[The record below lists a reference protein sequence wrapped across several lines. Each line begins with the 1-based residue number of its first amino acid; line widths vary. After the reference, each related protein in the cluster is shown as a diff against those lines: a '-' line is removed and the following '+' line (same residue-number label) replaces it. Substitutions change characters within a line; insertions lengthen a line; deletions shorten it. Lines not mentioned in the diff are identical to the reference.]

1 MFLLLFVIFFILTIV
16 FATLSSKTYDDVW
29 EGLGIFALIV
39 TGILG
44 VCVIYNL
51 ISAISG
57 RTLPEKIAMYEEENK
72 RIEEDIA
79 IMVKE
84 YMQYEGDTFKDV
96 TSESAI
102 TLVNLYPELKSSE
115 LVTQQ
120 ISIHTENNKKIKE
133 LKEDLI
139 EAKNAKYLLYF
150 GGK

>member
-1 MFLLLFVIFFILTIV
+1 MFLLLFVIFLILTIV
-16 FATLSSKTYDDVW
+16 FAIISMNTYNEVW
-29 EGLGIFALIV
+29 GGLGIFTLIV

-44 VCVIYNL
+44 ICVIFNL
-51 ISAISG
+51 ITVICG

-72 RIEEDIA
+72 KIEEDIA

-120 ISIHTENNKKIKE
+120 ITIHTDNNKKIKE
-133 LKEDLI
+133 LKESLI

>member
-16 FATLSSKTYDDVW
+16 FAALSSKTYDDVW
-29 EGLGIFALIV
+29 EGLGIFGLIV

-44 VCVIYNL
+44 VCVVFNL
-51 ISAISG
+51 ISVISG

-72 RIEEDIA
+72 KIEEDIA

-120 ISIHTENNKKIKE
+120 ITIHTENNKKIKE
-133 LKEDLI
+133 LKESLI

>member
-1 MFLLLFVIFFILTIV
+1 MFLLLFVIFLILTIV
-16 FATLSSKTYDDVW
+16 FAILSYKLYNEVW
-29 EGLGIFALIV
+29 EGLGIFTLIV

-44 VCVIYNL
+44 VCVIFNL
-51 ISAISG
+51 ITVISG

-72 RIEEDIA
+72 KIEEDITV
-79 IMVKE
+79 MVKE

-133 LKEDLI
+133 LKESLI

>member
-1 MFLLLFVIFFILTIV
+1 MFLLLFVIFLILTIV
-16 FATLSSKTYDDVW
+16 FAIISMNTYNEVW

-44 VCVIYNL
+44 ICVIFNL
-51 ISAISG
+51 ICAISG

-72 RIEEDIA
+72 KIEDDIA

-133 LKEDLI
+133 LKESLI

>member
-1 MFLLLFVIFFILTIV
+1 MFLLLFVIFLIV
-16 FATLSSKTYDDVW
+16 STVFGIIAYNTAEDVF
-29 EGLGIFALIV
+29 ESLGVISIIITVIFAICV
-39 TGILG
+39 SYNMFSVLG
-44 VCVIYNL
+44 
-51 ISAISG
+51 S

-72 RIEEDIA
+72 KIEDDIA

-133 LKEDLI
+133 LKESLI

>member
-1 MFLLLFVIFFILTIV
+1 MFTLLFVIFLILTIV
-16 FATLSSKTYDDVW
+16 FATLSSKTYDDIW
-29 EGLGIFALIV
+29 EGLGIGALVI

-44 VCVIYNL
+44 VCVAFNL
-51 ISAISG
+51 ITVIGG

-72 RIEEDIA
+72 KIEEDIA

-120 ISIHTENNKKIKE
+120 ISIHTENSKKIKE
-133 LKEDLI
+133 LKESLI
-139 EAKNAKYLLYF
+139 EAKNGRYLLYF
-150 GGK
+150 GGN

>member
-1 MFLLLFVIFFILTIV
+1 MFLLLFVIFLIITII
-16 FATLSSKTYDDVW
+16 FAIISYNAPDDVW
-29 EGLGIFALIV
+29 EGLGVFALIV
-39 TGILG
+39 TGVLAI
-44 VCVIYNL
+44 CVIFNL
-51 ISAISG
+51 ITVVSG
-57 RTLPEKIAMYEEENK
+57 RTLPAKIAMYEEENK

-96 TSESAI
+96 SSESAI

-120 ISIHTENNKKIKE
+120 ISIHTENSKKIKE
-133 LKEDLI
+133 LKESLI

>member
-1 MFLLLFVIFFILTIV
+1 MFTLLFVIFLILTII

-29 EGLGIFALIV
+29 EGLGIVTLVV
-39 TGILG
+39 TGVLG
-44 VCVIYNL
+44 VCVAFNL
-51 ISAISG
+51 ICAISG

-72 RIEEDIA
+72 KIEEDIA

-150 GGK
+150 GGN

>member
-1 MFLLLFVIFFILTIV
+1 MFTLLFVIFLILTIV
-16 FATLSSKTYDDVW
+16 FAALLSKTCNDIW
-29 EGLGIFALIV
+29 KGLGIFTLIV

-44 VCVIYNL
+44 VCVAFYL
-51 ISAISG
+51 TTVISG

-72 RIEEDIA
+72 KIEEDIA

-120 ISIHTENNKKIKE
+120 ISIHTENSKKIKE
-133 LKEDLI
+133 LKESLI
-139 EAKNAKYLLYF
+139 EAKNGKYLLYF

>member
-1 MFLLLFVIFFILTIV
+1 MFLLLFVIFLILTIV
-16 FATLSSKTYDDVW
+16 FAALSSKTYDDVW
-29 EGLGIFALIV
+29 EGLGIFGLIV

-44 VCVIYNL
+44 VCVVFNL
-51 ISAISG
+51 ISVISG

-72 RIEEDIA
+72 KIEEDIA

-120 ISIHTENNKKIKE
+120 ISIHTENSKKIKE

>member
-1 MFLLLFVIFFILTIV
+1 MFTLLFVIFLILTII
-16 FATLSSKTYDDVW
+16 FAIISYNTGDEVW
-29 EGLGIFALIV
+29 SGLGVFTLIV
-39 TGILG
+39 TGILTICIG
-44 VCVIYNL
+44 FNL
-51 ISAISG
+51 CDIVSG

-72 RIEEDIA
+72 KIEEDIA

-120 ISIHTENNKKIKE
+120 ISIHTENSKKIKE
-133 LKEDLI
+133 LKESLI

>member
-1 MFLLLFVIFFILTIV
+1 MFLLLFVIFLIISTVFGIV
-16 FATLSSKTYDDVW
+16 AYNTAEDVF
-29 EGLGIFALIV
+29 ES
-39 TGILG
+39 LG
-44 VCVIYNL
+44 VVSIIITVILAICVGYNL
-51 ISAISG
+51 FSVLG
-57 RTLPEKIAMYEEENK
+57 TRTLPEKIAMYEEENK
-72 RIEEDIA
+72 KIEEDIA

-120 ISIHTENNKKIKE
+120 ISIYTENSKKIKE

>member
-1 MFLLLFVIFFILTIV
+1 MFSLLFVIFLILTII
-16 FATLSSKTYDDVW
+16 FAILSTKTWHDIW
-29 EGLGIFALIV
+29 ESLGIFTLIV
-39 TGILG
+39 TVILA
-44 VCVIYNL
+44 VCVAFNL
-51 ISAISG
+51 TSVICD

-72 RIEEDIA
+72 IIEEDIA

-120 ISIHTENNKKIKE
+120 ISIHTENSKKIKE

-139 EAKNAKYLLYF
+139 DAKNAKYLLYF

>member
-1 MFLLLFVIFFILTIV
+1 MFTLLFVIFFIITIV
-16 FATLSSKTYDDVW
+16 FAIISYNTADEVW
-29 EGLGIFALIV
+29 GGLGVFTLIV
-39 TGILG
+39 TAILLI
-44 VCVIYNL
+44 CVGYNS
-51 ISAISG
+51 ISVFHG
-57 RTLPEKIAMYEEENK
+57 RTLPAKIAMYEEENK
-72 RIEEDIA
+72 KIEEDIA

-133 LKEDLI
+133 LKESLI

>member
-1 MFLLLFVIFFILTIV
+1 MFLLLFVIFLILTIV
-16 FATLSSKTYDDVW
+16 FAALSSKTYDDVW
-29 EGLGIFALIV
+29 EGLGIFGLIV

-44 VCVIYNL
+44 VCVVFNL
-51 ISAISG
+51 ISVISG

-72 RIEEDIA
+72 KIEEDIA

-120 ISIHTENNKKIKE
+120 ITIHTENNKKIKE

>member
-1 MFLLLFVIFFILTIV
+1 MFSLLFVIFFIITIV
-16 FATLSSKTYDDVW
+16 FAIISYNTSDEVW
-29 EGLGIFALIV
+29 GGLGVFTLII
-39 TGILG
+39 TAILLI
-44 VCVIYNL
+44 CVAYNS
-51 ISAISG
+51 ISVFHG
-57 RTLPEKIAMYEEENK
+57 RVLPEKIAMYEEENK
-72 RIEEDIA
+72 IIEEDIA

-120 ISIHTENNKKIKE
+120 ISIHTENSKKIKE

-139 EAKNAKYLLYF
+139 DAKNAKYLLYF

>member
-1 MFLLLFVIFFILTIV
+1 MFLLLFVIFLILTIV
-16 FATLSSKTYDDVW
+16 FAIIATVTSEDIW
-29 EGLGIFALIV
+29 EGLATFALIV
-39 TGILG
+39 AGILV
-44 VCVIYNL
+44 VCVVFNL
-51 ISAISG
+51 ITVISG

-72 RIEEDIA
+72 KIEEDIA

-120 ISIHTENNKKIKE
+120 ITIHTENNKKIKE
-133 LKEDLI
+133 LKESLI

>member
-1 MFLLLFVIFFILTIV
+1 MFTLLFVIFLILTIV
-16 FATLSSKTYDDVW
+16 FATLSSKTYDDIW
-29 EGLGIFALIV
+29 EGLGIGALVI
-39 TGILG
+39 TGVLG
-44 VCVIYNL
+44 VCVAFNL
-51 ISAISG
+51 ITVISG

-72 RIEEDIA
+72 KIEEDIA

-120 ISIHTENNKKIKE
+120 ISIHTENSKKIKE
-133 LKEDLI
+133 LKESLI
-139 EAKNAKYLLYF
+139 EAKNGRYLLYF
-150 GGK
+150 GGN

>member
-1 MFLLLFVIFFILTIV
+1 MFLLLFVIFLILTIV
-16 FATLSSKTYDDVW
+16 FAIISMNTYNEVW
-29 EGLGIFALIV
+29 EGLGIFTLIV
-39 TGILG
+39 TGVLG
-44 VCVIYNL
+44 ICVIFNL
-51 ISAISG
+51 ITVICS

-72 RIEEDIA
+72 KIEEDIA

-120 ISIHTENNKKIKE
+120 ITIHTDNNKKIKE
-133 LKEDLI
+133 LKESLI